1 VSDTTMLRSV
11 QNAGKRKYNMEN
23 NLMNLKILLP
33 FKVFADVKNVNSVVV
48 ETSEGS
54 FGLLPQ
60 RLDCVAALV
69 PGIFTYE
76 TGGISHYVA
85 VDNGIMVKA
94 GTQLLVSVRNAVD
107 GADLGKLGELVKKE
121 FKSDDENQKQVTT
134 VIAKLERGFIYS
146 FDKLRNT

>member
-1 VSDTTMLRSV
+1 
-11 QNAGKRKYNMEN
+11 MEKI
-23 NLMNLKILLP
+23 LMNLKILLP
-33 FKVFADVKNVNSVVV
+33 FKVFADIKNVSSIVM

-54 FGLLPQ
+54 YGLLPQ

-76 TGGISHYVA
+76 TDGTSHYVA
-85 VDNGIMVKA
+85 VDNGVMVKA
-94 GTQLLVSVRNAVD
+94 GAQVLVSVRNAFG
-107 GADLGKLGELVKKE
+107 GADLGKLGDLVKKD
-121 FKSDDENQKQVTT
+121 FKSEDENQKQVNT

>member
-1 VSDTTMLRSV
+1 
-11 QNAGKRKYNMEN
+11 
-23 NLMNLKILLP
+23 MNLKILLP
-33 FKVFADVKNVNSVVV
+33 FKVFADIKNVGSIVM

-54 FGLLPQ
+54 YGLLPQ

-76 TGGISHYVA
+76 TDGVSHYVA
-85 VDNGIMVKA
+85 VDNGVMVKA
-94 GTQLLVSVRNAVD
+94 GDQVLVSVRNAVG
-107 GADLGKLGELVKKE
+107 GADLGKLGDLVKKD
-121 FKSDDENQKQVTT
+121 FKTNDENIKESNT